1 MFPDEFLG
9 HCLPKLPSDL
19 QGMVVVETG
28 IDARPKYFV
37 HQVARV
43 LERMLVESVRESS
56 AVNRYVYPRAS
67 EVARNRSSSQ

>member
-1 MFPDEFLG
+1 MFPDEFPG

-28 IDARPKYFV
+28 IDTRPKYFA

-56 AVNRYVYPRAS
+56 AVNRYVYPRAP
-67 EVARNRSSSQ
+67 EAARNKG